1 MVINPCDVFQD
12 FTKSSR
18 PNPSHGDEA
27 KQEDSRKKQ
36 FQGDLAWV
44 VVIPDPVISL
54 FGF

>member
-1 MVINPCDVFQD
+1 MCSKTSQRVQD
-12 FTKSSR
+12 PTL
-18 PNPSHGDEA
+18 PTGDEA

-36 FQGDLAWV
+36 FQGDLAGV